1 VKSGSQCHRVLAVLA
16 DYKPHTVPE
25 IHRKAGTM
33 RLNSRI
39 AELRD
44 RYGYDIACEHVSR
57 RKGAAAY
64 RYKLSPPAW
73 GPLPPELAE
82 LRQQREQAAAFDPT
96 AVPWDNVAP
105 RRPEEKFRIY
115 ALRDGDQLDLI
126 ATCATP
132 AAVGV
137 ALVTLGSEGEFK
149 EAAVGILDSNG
160 TDERPG
166 KWLVSPWEA
175 RVR

>member
-1 VKSGSQCHRVLAVLA
+1 MKSGSQCHRVLAVLA
-16 DYKPHTVPE
+16 DGKRHTVPT

-44 RYGYDIACEHVSR
+44 RYGYDIACTHDGR
-57 RKGAAAY
+57 RGRKGAAAY
-64 RYKLSPPAW
+64 GYTLLGGP
-73 GPLPPELAE
+73 PLPEDISQALSAALSAE
-82 LRQQREQAAAFDPT
+82 DEPS
-96 AVPWDNVAP
+96 VPWDNVAP

>member
-1 VKSGSQCHRVLAVLA
+1 VKSGSQCYRVLAVLA

-39 AELRD
+39 AELRV
-44 RYGYDIACEHVSR
+44 RYGYNIACEHVSGR
-57 RKGAAAY
+57 RGAAAY

-96 AVPWDNVAP
+96 AVPWEDVAP
-105 RRPEEKFRIY
+105 RRPEERYRIY
-115 ALRDGDQLDLI
+115 RLTDGDERELL
-126 ATCATP
+126 ATCETP

-137 ALVTLGSEGEFK
+137 ALCTLAEEGEFK
-149 EAAVGILDSNG
+149 RSAVGVLDTGG
-160 TDERPG
+160 TDEKPG
-166 KWLVSPWEA
+166 HWVINPWEG
-175 RVR
+175 RTR